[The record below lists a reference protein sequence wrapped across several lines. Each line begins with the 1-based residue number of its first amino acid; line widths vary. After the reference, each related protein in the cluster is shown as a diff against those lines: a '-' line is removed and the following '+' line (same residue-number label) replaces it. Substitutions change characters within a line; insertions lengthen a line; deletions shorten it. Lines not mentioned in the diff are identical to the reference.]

1 MFARLYF
8 RFPREENHEVLFHHL
23 KNYKLQ
29 ATLSTLFVVVMVIS
43 QLWQPKLLQ
52 QVLDAIMKD
61 NMDEISSIGAL
72 LIGIAAV
79 GLIAGI
85 LNTILS
91 AKVAQGV
98 GADIR
103 ESSFRKIQTFSFS
116 NIEKLSTG
124 NLVVRQT
131 NDITQVQNLV
141 MLSLQSLTRI
151 PIMLSE
157 LLF

>member
-1 MFARLYF
+1 
-8 RFPREENHEVLFHHL
+8 
-23 KNYKLQ
+23 LQ

-61 NMDEISSIGAL
+61 DMDEISSIGAL

-98 GADIR
+98 GA
-103 ESSFRKIQTFSFS
+103 
-116 NIEKLSTG
+116 
-124 NLVVRQT
+124 
-131 NDITQVQNLV
+131 
-141 MLSLQSLTRI
+141 
-151 PIMLSE
+151 
-157 LLF
+157 

>member
-1 MFARLYF
+1 MK
-8 RFPREENHEVLFHHL
+8 VLFHHL
-23 KNYKLQ
+23 KKYKLQ

-61 NMDEISSIGAL
+61 DMDEISSIGAL

-91 AKVAQGV
+91 AKVAQASV
-98 GADIR
+98 QI
-103 ESSFRKIQTFSFS
+103 FV
-116 NIEKLSTG
+116 
-124 NLVVRQT
+124 NLVSVKSKHFHSATSKNFRQV
-131 NDITQVQNLV
+131 I
-141 MLSLQSLTRI
+141 
-151 PIMLSE
+151 
-157 LLF
+157 

>member
-1 MFARLYF
+1 MK
-8 RFPREENHEVLFHHL
+8 VLFHHL
-23 KNYKLQ
+23 KKYKLQ

-61 NMDEISSIGAL
+61 DMDEISSIGAL

-131 NDITQVQNLV
+131 NN
-141 MLSLQSLTRI
+141 I
-151 PIMLSE
+151 PKYKT
-157 LLF
+157 